1 MVGKAIKERRIELK
15 MTQKALA
22 EAAGISNITLNRIE
36 KGVTKELSFKTAVG
50 IAKALGV
57 SVEFLLCGE
66 C

>member
-1 MVGKAIKERRIELK
+1 MVGDNIKARRIELK

-36 KGVTKELSFKTAVG
+36 KGVTKEMSFKTAVN
-50 IAKALGV
+50 IANALGV
-57 SVEFLLCGE
+57 SVAFLLCGE